1 MTCMFCSLSVRQ
13 FTNGTHCVHTLN
25 KMENS
30 FTVRKHKVLK
40 AKKHKTRENS
50 PDQKEKVLKKQRLL
64 QNNESI
70 KKCKAA

>member
-1 MTCMFCSLSVRQ
+1 
-13 FTNGTHCVHTLN
+13 
-25 KMENS
+25 MENS

-40 AKKHKTRENS
+40 AKKRKTRENS

-64 QNNESI
+64 QNNQSI

>member
-1 MTCMFCSLSVRQ
+1 MRVLVIVCTTVYKWNSLCPHV
-13 FTNGTHCVHTLN
+13 

-64 QNNESI
+64 QNNQSI